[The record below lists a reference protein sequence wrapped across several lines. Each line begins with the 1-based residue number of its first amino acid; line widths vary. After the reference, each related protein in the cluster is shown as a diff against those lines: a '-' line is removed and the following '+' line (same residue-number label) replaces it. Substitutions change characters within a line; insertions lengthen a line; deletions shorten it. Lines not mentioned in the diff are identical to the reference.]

1 MNMLPAELVAA
12 IEKELA
18 CKLSR
23 SVRAVGGG
31 SIHVAA
37 QVDTSRGPLFLK
49 YGSAV
54 TAVQFEAE
62 RDGIQALGRVGAV
75 RTPHVLAAG
84 STEAHAYIAL
94 EWIDLRTP
102 TAASDE
108 WLGQQLA
115 HLHRAN
121 SERFGWHQD
130 NFIGAT
136 PQRNAWCADWIEF
149 WRRERLE
156 AQLECAARKGAST
169 RLLAAGERLL
179 QRVADFFAGYH
190 PAPSLIHGDL
200 WSGNR
205 ACDEGGQPV
214 IFDPAV
220 YFADREAELAM
231 CHLFGGF
238 HSSFDR
244 AYEREWPLASGA
256 QTRRVLYQLYHVLNH
271 FNLFGGSYQKQ
282 AERMIEGLLAETSG

>member
-1 MNMLPAELVAA
+1 MLPADLVAA
-12 IEKELA
+12 LEKELA
-18 CKLSR
+18 CSFSR
-23 SVRAVGGG
+23 SVRAVAGG
-31 SIHVAA
+31 SIHNAA
-37 QVDTSRGPLFLK
+37 RVDTSRGPLFLK
-49 YGSAV
+49 YGSADR
-54 TAVQFEAE
+54 AVQFEAE
-62 RDGIQALGRVGAV
+62 RDGVQALGRVGVV
-75 RTPHVLAAG
+75 RTPQVLAAG
-84 STEAHAYIAL
+84 FTETHAYIAL
-94 EWIDLRTP
+94 EWLELRP
-102 TAASDE
+102 SAAASDE
-108 WLGQQLA
+108 RLGQQLA
-115 HLHRAN
+115 HLHRAS
-121 SERFGWHQD
+121 SERFGWHRD

-156 AQLECAARKGAST
+156 PQLEWARLNGAST
-169 RLLAAGERLL
+169 RLLSASERLL
-179 QRVADFFAGYH
+179 PRVADFFSGYM

-244 AYEREWPLASGA
+244 AYEREWPLAAGA
-256 QTRRVLYQLYHVLNH
+256 RTRRVLYQLYHVVNH
-271 FNLFGGSYQKQ
+271 FNLFGGSYHAQ
-282 AERMIEGLLAETSG
+282 AERMIDGLLAETSG